1 MDEQVGEDDV
11 VWSED
16 EDADGAGEQRQR
28 GTSLLGKRTRSARS
42 VSARPG
48 KRHSSVRAASA
59 QVGTPLTPL
68 TELPEQSAETPGG
81 EAVDDAMDGADGDD
95 AEVDE
100 EEEEEV
106 EQKKQKVWKEADCR
120 IIVNVRTPP
129 EEPVWPGADAP

>member
-16 EDADGAGEQRQR
+16 EDTDGADRQR
-28 GTSLLGKRTRSARS
+28 GTSLLGKRARSARS

-68 TELPEQSAETPGG
+68 TELPEQGAQTPGG
-81 EAVDDAMDGADGDD
+81 EAVDEAIGGEDEGADGDE
-95 AEVDE
+95 AEAEDE
-100 EEEEEV
+100 EEEEI

-120 IIVNVRTPP
+120 IIVNVRVPQVHVP
-129 EEPVWPGADAP
+129 CRC